1 MSVKVSLYAGEKGNR
16 LQRLLRF
23 WDKMSDLSTSYLCQH
38 IRGSKK
44 QGWAAVLDGSKSFFK
59 ETICEDAPLTADL
72 YQLGKSEGKR
82 DGYATASKLLGKEIR
97 KLGKELVQL
106 KHDGKM
112 FSKKQKA
119 DYERVIK
126 AYDEA
131 LQRMTEKCDKTK
143 SENQY
148 LKELLRERKALDRI
162 RIRRMSAPKEK
173 KR

>member
-1 MSVKVSLYAGEKGNR
+1 MSVKVSLAAGEKGNR

-23 WDKMSDLSTSYLCQH
+23 YDKMSDLSTSYLYQH
-38 IRGSKK
+38 ISMGKK
-44 QGWAAVLDGSKSFFK
+44 KGMAAIVDGLKSFTK

-82 DGYATASKLLGKEIR
+82 DGFATASELFGKEIR
-97 KLGKELVQL
+97 KLGKKLVQL
-106 KHDGKM
+106 KRDGKM
-112 FSKKQKA
+112 LSKKQKA

-126 AYDEA
+126 AYDEE

-148 LKELLRERKALDRI
+148 LKKLLEERETL
-162 RIRRMSAPKEK
+162 SFVQG
-173 KR
+173 